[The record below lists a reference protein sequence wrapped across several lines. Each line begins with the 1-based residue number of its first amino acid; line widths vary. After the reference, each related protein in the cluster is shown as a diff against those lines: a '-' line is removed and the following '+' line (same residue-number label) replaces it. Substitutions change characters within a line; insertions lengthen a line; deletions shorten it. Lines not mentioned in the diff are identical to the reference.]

1 MSPPP
6 DRNTDAGCGTAPFPC
21 HGAAPA
27 AGSPGG
33 CPAGC
38 TPAAYCARDPAL
50 RPRPPDR
57 SGSAGHWRAKVS
69 AVVDGDALLLL
80 FSFPLQLHLHLHL
93 HLHILHAYAWR
104 IGAASHSRAK
114 VSAAT
119 VQRAVQAYFA
129 TT

>member
-1 MSPPP
+1 MW
-6 DRNTDAGCGTAPFPC
+6 
-21 HGAAPA
+21 
-27 AGSPGG
+27 
-33 CPAGC
+33 
-38 TPAAYCARDPAL
+38 
-50 RPRPPDR
+50 PRPPDR
-57 SGSAGHWRAKVS
+57 SGPAGHWRAKVS

-80 FSFPLQLHLHLHL
+80 FSFPLQLHLHT
-93 HLHILHAYAWR
+93 LHAYAWR

>member
-1 MSPPP
+1 M
-6 DRNTDAGCGTAPFPC
+6 
-21 HGAAPA
+21 
-27 AGSPGG
+27 
-33 CPAGC
+33 
-38 TPAAYCARDPAL
+38 
-50 RPRPPDR
+50 
-57 SGSAGHWRAKVS
+57 
-69 AVVDGDALLLL
+69 VDGDALLLL
-80 FSFPLQLHLHLHL
+80 FSFPLQLHLHL